1 MFASGTLALQSMEN
15 MKKIIVLLILSV
27 ISFSACTKSDKFNTV
42 STSAENVAIK
52 GFDTVAYF
60 AENNAVQGNSQYEF
74 VWKGAKWLF
83 ANAENLEKFKAN
95 PEQFAPQFGGYCSY
109 AVSKGYTADG
119 DPNAWKVVDGKL
131 YLNYNPKVKEMW
143 EKEQEQRIKDG
154 EKNWKEF
161 QTKPPQHKG

>member
-1 MFASGTLALQSMEN
+1 
-15 MKKIIVLLILSV
+15 MKKIILFLI
-27 ISFSACTKSDKFNTV
+27 IGIASFAACTKTESVKQVNT
-42 STSAENVAIK
+42 TGENVAIK

-60 AENNAVQGNSQYEF
+60 TAENAVQGNPKYEF
-74 VWKGAKWLF
+74 VWNGAKWLF
-83 ANAENLEKFKAN
+83 TNVENLEKFKAN
-95 PEQFAPQFGGYCSY
+95 PEQFAPQFGGYCSF

-131 YLNYNPKVKEMW
+131 YLNYSPKVKEMW

-161 QTKPPQHKG
+161 QSKTPQHKG

>member
-1 MFASGTLALQSMEN
+1 
-15 MKKIIVLLILSV
+15 MKKVLLFLIVGIGIFAANCSSENNFKQV
-27 ISFSACTKSDKFNTV
+27 NT
-42 STSAENVAIK
+42 TAENVAIK

-60 AENNAVQGNSQYEF
+60 AENGAIQGKPEFEF

-95 PEQFAPQFGGYCSY
+95 PEQFAPQFGGYCSF

-119 DPNAWKVVDGKL
+119 DPNAWKIVDGKL
-131 YLNYNPKVKEMW
+131 YLNYSPKVKEMW

-154 EKNWKEF
+154 EKNWQEF
-161 QTKPPQHKG
+161 KTKKPEHKG